1 MPILTESTN
10 RITRETRPLSD
21 LVATERTALALGLV
35 QLALHISFAI
45 SSNDP
50 RIVMPHLVSWIQDLA
65 LIALVV
71 TGGSLAALLM
81 PVSRIGLVAAVC
93 RGALLL
99 LGAILA
105 LYPGMLQSSLAFPV
119 NMFNTDL
126 DTATVFLREYAGIG
140 VLWPA
145 AIALCAGIAAPRLT
159 FLRLPLKR
167 TLVTT
172 LFILTLA
179 TLFGEAPN
187 PIVFS
192 IKDKLRELTHGGAR
206 TVPRL
211 IPGVPHG
218 LSAVTTTPSPLEA
231 DRSPEY
237 DHIVLVVL
245 EGVTAARF
253 ESEFLNRPGG
263 FSERNA
269 KHARYFRNY
278 WATNLD
284 SYTSLIAMTTSL
296 QVPFRSYADPA
307 RYERVNTLPNAPGA
321 LKKKKYRTLFVS
333 TYEYQP
339 FVPNRT
345 EWDRI
350 ADRRDISGLNGWT
363 SLGTSRMESATED
376 RAALPL
382 ILKYMVSAPRTF
394 VLSELVYG
402 HTPEWIA
409 STGVTQ
415 LEYYDNYLTELLN
428 GLAKA
433 GIKDKTLTIVVSDH
447 GERSAASEPEN
458 YRVPL
463 LIIGKG
469 VPAGADTQIRS
480 HLDLQGI
487 MAHYIFR
494 VPLPAQRSNL
504 ATVGSTERWVY
515 GEIVPP
521 GQYVF
526 IDDRTGQ
533 VLNKGGRLEPGA
545 VNKRFQELVNIIDGI
560 NGSVAAAV
568 HK

>member
-1 MPILTESTN
+1 MSILTESA
-10 RITRETRPLSD
+10 TRAPREARPLSD
-21 LVATERTALALGLV
+21 LVAAKRTALALGLV
-35 QLALHISFAI
+35 QLTLHIAFAI

-50 RIVMPHLVSWIQDLA
+50 RIIMPHLISWIQDLA
-65 LIALVV
+65 LLSLVISA
-71 TGGSLAALLM
+71 GSLAALLS
-81 PVSRIGLVAAVC
+81 PLSYIGVVAALC
-93 RGALLL
+93 RGTLLI

-140 VLWPA
+140 MLWPA
-145 AIALCAGIAAPRLT
+145 AIALCAGSAAPRFT
-159 FLRLPLKR
+159 FLRLPRKR
-167 TLVTT
+167 TL
-172 LFILTLA
+172 LAILLILALA

-192 IKDKLRELTHGGAR
+192 IKDKFRELARVGAR
-206 TVPRL
+206 AVPRL
-211 IPGVPHG
+211 VPGVSHG
-218 LSAVTTTPSPLEA
+218 LSASTAAPSPLES
-231 DRSPEY
+231 DSPPEY
-237 DHIVLVVL
+237 NHIVLVVL

-253 ESEFLNRPGG
+253 ESEFLNKPGG

-278 WATNLD
+278 WTTNLD

-296 QVPFRSYADPA
+296 EVPFRSYSDPA
-307 RYERVNTLPNAPGA
+307 RYEGINAFPNAAGA
-321 LKKKKYRTLFVS
+321 LKKKGYRTLFVS

-345 EWDRI
+345 AWDRI
-350 ADRRDISGLNGWT
+350 ADRRDLPGLNGWT

-382 ILKYMVSAPRTF
+382 ILKYTASAPRTF

-402 HTPEWIA
+402 HTPEWMA
-409 STGVTQ
+409 STGLTQ
-415 LEYYDNYLTELLN
+415 LAYYDTYLSELLN
-428 GLAKA
+428 GLAKEGLA
-433 GIKDKTLTIVVSDH
+433 DTTLTVVVSDH
-447 GERSAASEPEN
+447 GERSASSAPDN

-469 VPAGADTQIRS
+469 VPAGEDTEVRS

-487 MAHYIFR
+487 MAHYILR
-494 VPLPAQRSNL
+494 VPLPARRSNL
-504 ATVGSTERWVY
+504 TTVGSTERWIY

-521 GQYVF
+521 DQYVF

-533 VLNKGGRLEPGA
+533 VLNRGGRLEPVA
-545 VNKRFQELVNIIDGI
+545 VHKRFQELINLVDGI
-560 NGSVAAAV
+560 
-568 HK
+568 KY

>member
-1 MPILTESTN
+1 I
-10 RITRETRPLSD
+10 
-21 LVATERTALALGLV
+21 
-35 QLALHISFAI
+35 
-45 SSNDP
+45 
-50 RIVMPHLVSWIQDLA
+50 PHLVSWVQDLS
-65 LIALVV
+65 LIALVIA
-71 TGGSLAALLM
+71 GGSLAALIM
-81 PVSRIGLVAAVC
+81 PLSCVGLVAAVS
-93 RGALLL
+93 RGALII
-99 LGAILA
+99 LGATLA

-119 NMFNTDL
+119 NMFNTDI

-140 VLWPA
+140 MLWPA

-192 IKDKLRELTHGGAR
+192 IKDKFRELAHGGAR
-206 TVPRL
+206 AVPRL
-211 IPGVPHG
+211 IPGASTG
-218 LSAVTTTPSPLEA
+218 LSAFTTISPLES

-237 DHIVLVVL
+237 DHIALVVL

-253 ESEFLNRPGG
+253 ESEFLNKPGG

-278 WATNLD
+278 WTTNLD

-296 QVPFRSYADPA
+296 QVPFRSYADPS
-307 RYERVNTLPNAPGA
+307 RYERVNALPNAPGA
-321 LKKKKYRTLFVS
+321 LRKKQYRTLFIS

-339 FVPNRT
+339 FVPNRQQ
-345 EWDRI
+345 WDRI
-350 ADRRDISGLNGWT
+350 ADRRDLSDLNGWT

-382 ILKYMVSAPRTF
+382 ILKHMASAPRTF

-402 HTPEWIA
+402 HTPEWMA
-409 STGVTQ
+409 STGLTQ
-415 LEYYDNYLTELLN
+415 LSYYDNYLTELLN

-433 GIKDKTLTIVVSDH
+433 GLKNKTLTIVVSDH
-447 GERSAASEPEN
+447 GERSAASDPEN

-469 VPAGADTQIRS
+469 VPAGEDTEIRS

-494 VPLPAQRSNL
+494 VPLPAKRSSL
-504 ATVGSTERWVY
+504 TTVGSTERWVY

-521 GQYVF
+521 DQYVF

-533 VLNKGGRLEPGA
+533 VLNKGGRLEPGG
-545 VNKRFQELVNIIDGI
+545 VNRRFQELVNLIDGTK
-560 NGSVAAAV
+560 GYGAAAV
-568 HK
+568 HKEIPRKH